1 MPPCR
6 RRAATTDAPD
16 ILDVAEDEPE
26 TGPLR
31 RCVVTRERGERERMI
46 RFVVGPD
53 RQIVPDLT
61 ATLPGRG
68 IWLSARGDVIETA
81 RKRGAF
87 ARAARG
93 QVTVT
98 EDLLAVLDAGLVR
111 RIGELLGL
119 ARRAGQAVAG
129 FQKAREWL
137 AAGRIRL
144 VVQAMDGSAAECQRF
159 LSGAPADLAVVTP
172 LDAVA
177 LGTVFGRD
185 QAVHVVVA
193 PGNLAARLRLECE
206 RLAGLR
212 GQMGVPK
219 GNPGGVDRTERE
231 KTSTGEGAS
240 GDGLDKRAGA

>member
-1 MPPCR
+1 M
-6 RRAATTDAPD
+6 
-16 ILDVAEDEPE
+16 
-26 TGPLR
+26 
-31 RCVVTRERGERERMI
+31 
-46 RFVVGPD
+46 
-53 RQIVPDLT
+53 
-61 ATLPGRG
+61 
-68 IWLSARGDVIETA
+68 SARGDVIETA

-98 EDLLAVLDAGLVR
+98 DDLLAVLDAGLVR

-137 AAGRIRL
+137 SAGRIGL
-144 VVQAMDGSAAECQRF
+144 VMQAADGSAAECQRF
-159 LSGAPADLAVVTP
+159 LSGAPAGLAVVAP
-172 LDAVA
+172 LDAA
-177 LGTVFGRD
+177 AMGAVFGRD

-193 PGNLAARLRLECE
+193 PGNLATRMRLECE

-212 GQMGVPK
+212 GQAGVYQTGGHQMGAQ
-219 GNPGGVDRTERE
+219 GTERE